1 MAERLFY
8 TKEEYEA
15 AARVNILAYLKSIGH
30 EVKDEGG
37 RYVRSRQHSSLVIR
51 KDDGAWS
58 WNRQNES
65 GRNPVSL
72 VTKLLQADMAYDAKT
87 AYLLAVKS
95 LAEFS
100 GYQADGA
107 VVYQESSPAAARD
120 EMDRK
125 EKSIKTVI
133 QKEEVLEKAMR
144 TRYYFDIRS
153 ILDTMQKDGL
163 IKPDGTLYS
172 LFLRSRAEGKD
183 CYRTVC
189 DILEYREE
197 LQKPEKATDYKRA
210 IAYLCQTRKIDY
222 DLVKKLIG
230 EKKIFQQAE
239 TGNVGFVAYDTKGE
253 AKHIFLRG
261 TLSEKSFKMDAKGSD
276 KSYAFS
282 FGGNEAS
289 KRVYVF
295 EAAIDALSHATLAKR
310 CGQETNDYRMT
321 LNGVSLEGLHR
332 FLSEHENVQEICICT
347 DNDEAGEA
355 CADQIKETLGTS
367 YHLFRQK
374 APQGKDWNEYLVHY
388 ATEFPPPR
396 EPKSADLALEM

>member
-30 EVKDEGG
+30 EVKDESG

-100 GYQADGA
+100 GYQADGM

-120 EMDRK
+120 EMD
-125 EKSIKTVI
+125 
-133 QKEEVLEKAMR
+133 
-144 TRYYFDIRS
+144 
-153 ILDTMQKDGL
+153 
-163 IKPDGTLYS
+163 
-172 LFLRSRAEGKD
+172 
-183 CYRTVC
+183 
-189 DILEYREE
+189 REE

-261 TLSEKSFKMDAKGSD
+261 TLSGKSFKGDAKGSD

-282 FGGNEAS
+282 FGGSEAS

-321 LNGVSLEGLHR
+321 LNGVSLEGLRR
-332 FLSEHENVQEICICT
+332 FLSEHGNVQEICICT

-396 EPKSADLALEM
+396 EPKSADLALER